1 MINIKVKGALVQVE
15 TEGHLNLKDLK
26 TDTLMALYAI
36 QQTIKDDAESEEQ
49 AQEAI
54 RHWKAAVAR
63 FILKDEEPTIVK
75 VFESDK
81 PGQTGKISELF
92 DGSLSD
98 FMDSANE

>member
-1 MINIKVKGALVQVE
+1 MINIKVKGALVQGE
-15 TEGHLNLKDLK
+15 IEGRLKDLK
-26 TDTLMALYAI
+26 TDTLMALSAI
-36 QQTIKDDAESEEQ
+36 QQMIKDGADNKEQ
-49 AQEAI
+49 AEEAI
-54 RHWKAAVAR
+54 RHWKTAVAL

-81 PGQTGKISELF
+81 PGQTGKIRELF

>member
-1 MINIKVKGALVQVE
+1 MINIKVKGTLVQGE
-15 TEGHLNLKDLK
+15 MEGHLKDLK
-26 TDTLMALYAI
+26 TDTLMALYTI
-36 QQTIKDDAESEEQ
+36 QQMIKDSAENEEQ

-81 PGQTGKISELF
+81 PGQTGKIRELF

>member
-1 MINIKVKGALVQVE
+1 MLNIKVKGNVVQGKI
-15 TEGHLNLKDLK
+15 EGSLKDLR
-26 TDTLMALYAI
+26 TDTLMVLYAI
-36 QQTIKDDAESEEQ
+36 QQMIKDSAESEEQ

-54 RHWKAAVAR
+54 RHWKTAVAL
-63 FILKDEEPTIVK
+63 FILKDEKPTIVK

-81 PGQTGKISELF
+81 PGQTGKIRELF

>member
-1 MINIKVKGALVQVE
+1 MINIKVKGALVQGE
-15 TEGHLNLKDLK
+15 MEGRLKDLK
-26 TDTLMALYAI
+26 TDTLMALSAI
-36 QQTIKDDAESEEQ
+36 QQMIKDSAESEEQ

-54 RHWKAAVAR
+54 RHWKTAVAL

-81 PGQTGKISELF
+81 PGQTGKIRELF